1 MEAVIIHTLQERG
14 ELLAPEGRTHF
25 DANWVSDASN
35 VFDMS
40 TIQLA
45 SAVPYPQ
52 KVGRSIVQPITWWTG
67 ALTREWEL
75 ASHRVLVV
83 KHECFVAKTTS
94 RLIEV
99 MKLREMDGPG
109 EEIHLAEDA
118 GAAAAFV
125 GGFSARLCPNR
136 VTKVEGIGESLGN
149 GFKLAPAKGVRVD
162 RVTGQEKANLRD
174 GERTWERD
182 QSRG

>member
-1 MEAVIIHTLQERG
+1 MEAVIIRTLQECD
-14 ELLAPEGRTHF
+14 ELLASEGRTHF

-83 KHECFVAKTTS
+83 EHEGFVAMTTS

-99 MKLREMDGPG
+99 MKLREMDRPS
-109 EEIHLAEDA
+109 EEIDLP
-118 GAAAAFV
+118 
-125 GGFSARLCPNR
+125 R
-136 VTKVEGIGESLGN
+136 TLG
-149 GFKLAPAKGVRVD
+149 PPPR
-162 RVTGQEKANLRD
+162 
-174 GERTWERD
+174 
-182 QSRG
+182 S